1 MYLLGHMTA
10 NFIAP
15 QTGIL
20 EHMESPEIPF
30 KSGFVAVAG
39 RPNVGKSTLVNAL
52 MGQKIAAVSPRP
64 QTTRKRQLGI
74 LSQEH
79 AQVVFIDTPGLHK
92 PVHKLGQ
99 AMNRQAQEALEDAD
113 LVLFLVEGNTSPT
126 SEDLNVADRI
136 TSLDGASDKTL
147 LIVNKIDLVPA
158 ETVPLRLIAYQALL
172 PDAELFPLS
181 ALRGDNCTQLF
192 QTILKRLPEGPVY
205 YPEDQVTDLFER
217 EIAADLIRSS
227 ALIHLRDEVPHGI
240 VVRVDEFTERG
251 EAGAYIAA
259 TVFVER
265 ESHKSI
271 VIGQSGKM
279 IKQIGSTAR
288 LEIEA
293 MSGRKIFL
301 ELRVKVREGWR
312 DDEKALRQLGYEK
325 AE

>member
-1 MYLLGHMTA
+1 
-10 NFIAP
+10 
-15 QTGIL
+15 
-20 EHMESPEIPF
+20 MEIPEVPF

-52 MGQKIAAVSPRP
+52 LGQKIAAVSPRP

-74 LSQEH
+74 LTLEH

-99 AMNRQAQEALEDAD
+99 AMNRQAHEALEEVD
-113 LVLFLVEGNTSPT
+113 LVLFLVEANTAPT
-126 SEDLNVADRI
+126 PEDLTVAERI
-136 TSLDGASDKTL
+136 TSLPGAVGKTL
-147 LIVNKIDLVPA
+147 LIVNKIDLAPPEV
-158 ETVPLRLIAYQALL
+158 VPLRLLAYQALL
-172 PDAELFPLS
+172 PQAELFPLS
-181 ALRGDNCTQLF
+181 AVRGDNCAELL

-205 YPEDQVTDLFER
+205 YPQDQVTDLFER
-217 EIAADLIRSS
+217 EIAADLIRSA
-227 ALIHLRDEVPHGI
+227 ALVHLRDEVPHGI

-251 EAGAYIAA
+251 ESGAYIAA

-288 LEIEA
+288 QEIEA

-312 DDEKALRQLGYEK
+312 DDEKALRQLGFEK

>member
-1 MYLLGHMTA
+1 MLVYL
-10 NFIAP
+10 I
-15 QTGIL
+15 I
-20 EHMESPEIPF
+20 MEQFESSF

-52 MGQKIAAVSPRP
+52 LGQKIAAVSPRP

-74 LSQEH
+74 LTLEQ

-99 AMNRQAQEALEDAD
+99 AMNRQAQEALEEAD
-113 LVLFLVEGNTSPT
+113 LVLFMVEANTDPT
-126 SEDLNVADRI
+126 PGDLIVAERLA
-136 TSLDGASDKTL
+136 SLPGAPEKTL
-147 LIVNKIDLVPA
+147 LIVNKVDLVPP
-158 ETVPLRLIAYQALL
+158 EMVPPRLLIYQALMPTADL
-172 PDAELFPLS
+172 YPLS
-181 ALRGDNCTQLF
+181 AVRGDNCPELLQA
-192 QTILKRLPEGPVY
+192 IIKRLPEGPVY
-205 YPEDQVTDLFER
+205 FPEDQVTDLFER
-217 EIAADLIRSS
+217 DIAADLIRSA
-227 ALIHLRDEVPHGI
+227 ALVHLRDEIPHGI
-240 VVRVDEFTERG
+240 VVRVDDFIERG

-271 VIGQSGKM
+271 VIGQNGKM

-288 LEIEA
+288 QEIEA

-312 DDEKALRQLGYEK
+312 DDEKALRLLGFEK